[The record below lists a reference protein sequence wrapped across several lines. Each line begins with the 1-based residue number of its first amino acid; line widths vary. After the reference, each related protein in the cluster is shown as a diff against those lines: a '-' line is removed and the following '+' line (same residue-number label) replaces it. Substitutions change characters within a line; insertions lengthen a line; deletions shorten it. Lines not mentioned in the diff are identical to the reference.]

1 MNKDYSLK
9 NILLFCKNLSK
20 MINLDID
27 YDESKNIMLGYKT
40 IITNNEKK
48 AKNIFDSLNYLLTQ
62 KENNIDDSLIKKWYY
77 ILYERLVDNMLVL
90 KLINTLYGINPETIL
105 ETIENITQLIK
116 ELTNDDVICLQ
127 WLYYLVYK
135 YDYTT
140 LLFNKNEVFLLQN
153 ELNQNHKIAKE
164 TIMNLILTQQILDE
178 PTSRKLTKQEII
190 NEILIY
196 KNMFKDYLKINHIS
210 LFGSFSKDEDTLES
224 DIDLLISFEDVS
236 SYLQKKNKVSLLKDI
251 LEKSLKRQIDV
262 LEIANNIDHNT
273 FVAIKTAI
281 KIY

>member
-27 YDESKNIMLGYKT
+27 YDECKNIMLGYKT